1 MNIRKIKI
9 GVRDDIVDRAD
20 PSLLSK
26 TGNGW
31 SNVEYTIDQL
41 ISHIKKGHP
50 VTHQFTDGK
59 KKKDYFLRT
68 DLLFADI
75 DKGMTID
82 EALDNDLI
90 KNFASFIYT
99 TPRHSPDAHRFRVIF
114 VLDRTIFSSDAYEAM
129 YRSLLTKI
137 PTDPNTASSAQ
148 FFNGCTTTQIY
159 PIGKT
164 LSEEQMNTMESGP
177 NLDIEVD
184 GEDFTAT
191 EVLNLPVPNFEKA
204 ALSRVVTSKLK
215 PEDDTYTLFIESW
228 DRGSF
233 TLEMEAEYDPSKLS
247 LYIENQILPDGSI
260 ESVVNPSYEGGD
272 FEFDGSDNRGH
283 DIYIVTPDG
292 ERHEL

>member
-1 MNIRKIKI
+1 MTTITVRGDLYEINFFEI
-9 GVRDDIVDRAD
+9 GLKEFLILTGRITEDEEVDWDDEDLRTHQLTLPRRYEDEVRNTEFWGE
-20 PSLLSK
+20 L
-26 TGNGW
+26 
-31 SNVEYTIDQL
+31 VEDNLMGSPL
-41 ISHIKKGHP
+41 ISG
-50 VTHQFTDGK
+50 FTYD
-59 KKKDYFLRT
+59 
-68 DLLFADI
+68 
-75 DKGMTID
+75 
-82 EALDNDLI
+82 
-90 KNFASFIYT
+90 
-99 TPRHSPDAHRFRVIF
+99 
-114 VLDRTIFSSDAYEAM
+114 
-129 YRSLLTKI
+129 
-137 PTDPNTASSAQ
+137 
-148 FFNGCTTTQIY
+148 
-159 PIGKT
+159 
-164 LSEEQMNTMESGP
+164 ESGP

-184 GEDFTAT
+184 GEDLTAT